1 MAANIDL
8 EIRKF
13 SKALKNVEDTNFKAI
28 NKNIGESLRNST
40 LDRFKKQED
49 HNGKKW
55 TKRKYGNS
63 KKRLLMN
70 TGTLRKSIKVK
81 VDEKMVHVGTNLEY
95 ASTHQFGAKNR
106 RIKAKKGKYLK
117 FKVGNK
123 WITKKDVKI
132 NVPARPFL
140 GISEDDKK
148 EIRNILCDYLE
159 EAIK

>member
-1 MAANIDL
+1 MSVSVDL
-8 EIRKF
+8 EIKKF
-13 SKALKNVEDTNFKAI
+13 SKVLKNLENTNFKDI

-40 LDRFKKQED
+40 LDRFKKQEEPS
-49 HNGKKW
+49 GKKW
-55 TKRKYGNS
+55 VKRKFGNS
-63 KKRLLMN
+63 KKRILNN

-81 VDEKMVHVGTNLEY
+81 ADKKMVHVGTNLKY
-95 ASTHQFGAKNR
+95 AGTHQFGAKNR

-117 FKVGNK
+117 FKVGNR
-123 WITKKDVKI
+123 WVSKKEVKI

-148 EIRNILCDYLE
+148 EISDILKDYVE